1 MPARIT
7 HNEGTINGS
16 KEHTYVEF
24 ILVGGGNTNHGGQ
37 VIKNFG
43 RIKCKTIVNVMIGAG
58 NIKGC
63 PSSITWSASDNT
75 KAQITSDYGFEYLK
89 EDNNGTNNWHND
101 IVIAKGGEET
111 LLIDNL
117 TGEEV
122 RYGDNKNKPGTCAIK
137 ILTTDYANA
146 IVTGNPEV
154 KTDGDYKIL
163 VWKQPGTIEAA

>member
-7 HNEGTINGS
+7 HNEGTITGS
-16 KEHTYVEF
+16 KEHTFVEF

-37 VIKNFG
+37 VIKNYG
-43 RIKCKTIVNVMIGAG
+43 RIKSKTIVKIMIGAG

-75 KAQITSDYGFEYLK
+75 KSQITSDYGFEYLK
-89 EDNNGTNNWHND
+89 DSNWNND
-101 IVIAKGGEET
+101 KIIAKGGEET
-111 LLIDNL
+111 LVIDNL

-122 RYGDNKNKPGTCAIK
+122 RYGDNVNKPGTCAIK
-137 ILTTDYANA
+137 MLSTDYANA

-163 VWKQPGTIEAA
+163 VWNQPGTIQAP

>member
-7 HNEGTINGS
+7 HNEGTITGS
-16 KEHTYVEF
+16 KEHVYTEF
-24 ILVGGGNTNHGGQ
+24 ILVGGGNLNHGGQ
-37 VIKNFG
+37 VIKNFA
-43 RIKCKTIVNVMIGAG
+43 RIKCKTNVIISIGAG

-75 KAQITSDYGFEYLK
+75 KAQITSDYGFEHLR
-89 EDNNGTNNWHND
+89 DNTWDNSY
-101 IVIAKGGEET
+101 IIAKGGEET

-122 RYGDNKNKPGTCAIK
+122 RYGDNVNKPGTCAIK
-137 ILTTDYANA
+137 MLATDYTNV

-154 KTDGDYKIL
+154 KTDGDYKIII
-163 VWKQPGTIEAA
+163 WSQPGTLQVS

>member
-7 HNEGTINGS
+7 KNEGTINGS

-37 VIKNFG
+37 VIKNYG
-43 RIKCKTIVNVMIGAG
+43 RIKSKTIVTVMIGAG

-63 PSSITWSASDNT
+63 KSTITWSASDNT
-75 KAQITSDYGFEYLK
+75 KAQITSDYGFEHLR
-89 EDNNGTNNWHND
+89 DNTWDNSN
-101 IVIAKGGEET
+101 IIAKGGEET

-122 RYGDNKNKPGTCAIK
+122 RYGDNVNKPGTCAIK
-137 ILTTDYANA
+137 MLATDYTNV
-146 IVTGNPEV
+146 IVTGSPEV

-163 VWKQPGTIEAA
+163 IWSQPGTMQVS

>member
-1 MPARIT
+1 MPARII

-16 KEHTYVEF
+16 KEHVYVEY

-37 VIKNFG
+37 AIKNFG
-43 RIKCKTIVNVMIGAG
+43 RIKCKTIVNIMIGAG
-58 NIKGC
+58 NLRGC
-63 PSSITWSASDNT
+63 KSTITWKESDNT
-75 KAQITSDYGFEYLK
+75 KAQIVSDYSFEYLK
-89 EDNNGTNNWHND
+89 DSNWHND
-101 IVIAKGGEET
+101 KIVAKGGEET

-122 RYGDNKNKPGTCAIK
+122 RYGDNVNKPGTCAIK
-137 ILTTDYANA
+137 MLSTDYANA

-163 VWKQPGTIEAA
+163 VWKQAGTLMVS

>member
-1 MPARIT
+1 MPARIV
-7 HNEGTINGS
+7 HNTGTITGS
-16 KEHTYVEF
+16 KEHVYTEF
-24 ILVGGGNTNHGGQ
+24 ILVGGGNLNHGGQ
-37 VIKNFG
+37 VIKNFE
-43 RIKCKTIVNVMIGAG
+43 RIKCKTITTISIGAG

-75 KAQITSDYGFEYLK
+75 KAQITSDYGFEHLR
-89 EDNNGTNNWHND
+89 DNTWDNSY
-101 IVIAKGGEET
+101 IIAKGGEET

-122 RYGDNKNKPGTCAIK
+122 RYGDNVNKPGTCAIK
-137 ILTTDYANA
+137 MLATDYTNV

-163 VWKQPGTIEAA
+163 VWKQAGTLMVS

>member
-16 KEHTYVEF
+16 KEHTFVEF

-37 VIKNFG
+37 VIKNYG
-43 RIKCKTIVNVMIGAG
+43 RIKSKTIVNIMIGAG

-63 PSSITWSASDNT
+63 QSTITWSASDNT
-75 KAQITSDYGFEYLK
+75 KTQITSDYGFEYLK
-89 EDNNGTNNWHND
+89 DSIWHND
-101 IVIAKGGEET
+101 TIIAKGGEET

-122 RYGDNKNKPGTCAIK
+122 RYGDNVNRPGTCAIK
-137 ILTTDYANA
+137 MLATDYTNTL
-146 IVTGNPEV
+146 VTGNPEV

-163 VWKQPGTIEAA
+163 IWSQPGTIQAP

>member
-16 KEHTYVEF
+16 IEHTYVEF

-37 VIKNFG
+37 VIKNYG
-43 RIKCKTIVNVMIGAG
+43 RIKSKTIVKIMIGAG

-63 PSSITWSASDNT
+63 QSTITWSASDNT
-75 KAQITSDYGFEYLK
+75 RAQITSDYGFEYLK
-89 EDNNGTNNWHND
+89 DNNWHND
-101 IVIAKGGEET
+101 TVIAKGGEET

-122 RYGDNKNKPGTCAIK
+122 RYGDNTNRPGTCAIK
-137 ILTTDYANA
+137 MLATDYTNA
-146 IVTGNPEV
+146 IVTGNPTIN
-154 KTDGDYKIL
+154 TDGDYKIL
-163 VWKQPGTIEAA
+163 VWNQPGTIQAP

>member
-1 MPARIT
+1 MPARIS

-16 KEHTYVEF
+16 TEHSFIEF

-37 VIKNFG
+37 VIKNYG
-43 RIKCKTIVNVMIGAG
+43 RIKSKIIVKIMIGAG

-63 PSSITWSASDNT
+63 QSTITWSASDNT
-75 KAQITSDYGFEYLK
+75 KSQITSDYGFEYLN
-89 EDNNGTNNWHND
+89 DNNWHND
-101 IVIAKGGEET
+101 TIIAKGGEET
-111 LLIDNL
+111 LVIDNL

-122 RYGDNKNKPGTCAIK
+122 RYGDNVNRPGTCAIK
-137 ILTTDYANA
+137 MLSTDYTNT

-163 VWKQPGTIEAA
+163 IWSQPGTIQAP

>member
-1 MPARIT
+1 MPARII

-16 KEHTYVEF
+16 KEHVYVEY

-37 VIKNFG
+37 AIKNFG
-43 RIKCKTIVNVMIGAG
+43 RIKCKTIVNILIGAG

-63 PSSITWSASDNT
+63 PSAITWKKSDNT
-75 KAQITSDYGFEYLK
+75 KAQIVSDYGFEHLK
-89 EDNNGTNNWHND
+89 DNIWDNSK
-101 IVIAKGGEET
+101 IIARGGEET

-122 RYGDNKNKPGTCAIK
+122 RYGDNVNKPGTCAIK
-137 ILTTDYANA
+137 MLSTDYTNT

-163 VWKQPGTIEAA
+163 VWKQAGTLMVS

>member
-1 MPARIT
+1 MPARIS

-16 KEHTYVEF
+16 TEHSFIEF

-37 VIKNFG
+37 VIKNYG
-43 RIKCKTIVNVMIGAG
+43 RIKSKTIVKIMIGAG

-63 PSSITWSASDNT
+63 QSTITWSASDNT
-75 KAQITSDYGFEYLK
+75 KSQITSDYGFEYLN
-89 EDNNGTNNWHND
+89 DNNWHND
-101 IVIAKGGEET
+101 TIIAKGGEET
-111 LLIDNL
+111 LVIDNL

-122 RYGDNKNKPGTCAIK
+122 RYGDNVNRPGTCAIK
-137 ILTTDYANA
+137 MLSIDYTNT

-163 VWKQPGTIEAA
+163 IWSQPGTIQAP

>member
-1 MPARIT
+1 MPARIINNT
-7 HNEGTINGS
+7 GTINGS
-16 KEHTYVEF
+16 KEHSFVEF

-37 VIKNFG
+37 VIKNYG

-63 PSSITWSASDNT
+63 PSSITWIASDNT
-75 KAQITSDYGFEYLK
+75 RAQITSDYGFEYLK
-89 EDNNGTNNWHND
+89 DSIWHND
-101 IVIAKGGEET
+101 IIIAKGGEET
-111 LLIDNL
+111 LVIDNL

-122 RYGDNKNKPGTCAIK
+122 RYGDNVNKPGTCAIK
-137 ILTTDYANA
+137 MLSTDYTNT

-163 VWKQPGTIEAA
+163 IWSQPGTIQAP

>member
-7 HNEGTINGS
+7 HNEGTITGS
-16 KEHTYVEF
+16 KEHVYTEF
-24 ILVGGGNTNHGGQ
+24 ILVGGGNLNHGGQ
-37 VIKNFG
+37 VIKNFA
-43 RIKCKTIVNVMIGAG
+43 RIKCKTNVIISIGAG

-75 KAQITSDYGFEYLK
+75 KAQITSDYGFEHLR
-89 EDNNGTNNWHND
+89 DNTWDNSY
-101 IVIAKGGEET
+101 IIAKGGQET

-122 RYGDNKNKPGTCAIK
+122 RYGDNVNKPGTCAIK
-137 ILTTDYANA
+137 MLATDYTNV

-154 KTDGDYKIL
+154 KTDGDYKIII
-163 VWKQPGTIEAA
+163 WSQPGTMQVS

>member
-1 MPARIT
+1 MPARII

-16 KEHTYVEF
+16 KEHVYVEY

-43 RIKCKTIVNVMIGAG
+43 RIKCKTIVNIMIGAG
-58 NIKGC
+58 NLAGC

-75 KAQITSDYGFEYLK
+75 RAQIVSEYGFEYLK
-89 EDNNGTNNWHND
+89 DSNWHND
-101 IVIAKGGEET
+101 KIVARGGEET

-122 RYGDNKNKPGTCAIK
+122 RYGDNVNKPGTCAIK
-137 ILTTDYANA
+137 MLSTDYTNA

-163 VWKQPGTIEAA
+163 IWSQPGTLQVS

>member
-1 MPARIT
+1 MPARIS

-16 KEHTYVEF
+16 TEHSFIEF

-37 VIKNFG
+37 VIKNYG
-43 RIKCKTIVNVMIGAG
+43 RIKSKTIVKIMIGAG

-63 PSSITWSASDNT
+63 QSTITWSASDNT
-75 KAQITSDYGFEYLK
+75 KTQITSDYGFEYLK
-89 EDNNGTNNWHND
+89 DSIWHND
-101 IVIAKGGEET
+101 TIIAKGGEET
-111 LLIDNL
+111 LVIDNL

-122 RYGDNKNKPGTCAIK
+122 RYGDNVNRPGTCAIK
-137 ILTTDYANA
+137 MLSTDYTNT

-163 VWKQPGTIEAA
+163 IWSQPGTIQAP

>member
-16 KEHTYVEF
+16 KEHTFVEF

-37 VIKNFG
+37 VIKNYG
-43 RIKCKTIVNVMIGAG
+43 RIKSKTIVNIMIGAG

-63 PSSITWSASDNT
+63 QSTITWSASDNT
-75 KAQITSDYGFEYLK
+75 KTQITSDYGFEYLK
-89 EDNNGTNNWHND
+89 DSIWHND
-101 IVIAKGGEET
+101 TIIAKGGEET

-122 RYGDNKNKPGTCAIK
+122 RYGDNVNRPGTCAMK
-137 ILTTDYANA
+137 MLATDYTNTL
-146 IVTGNPEV
+146 VTGNPEV

-163 VWKQPGTIEAA
+163 VWNQPGTIQAP

>member
-1 MPARIT
+1 MPVGT
-7 HNEGTINGS
+7 LKNTGTITGS
-16 KEHTYVEF
+16 KEHVYVDF
-24 ILVGGGNTNHGGQ
+24 ILVGGGNSFYGGQ
-37 VIKNFG
+37 VVRNYA
-43 RIKCKTIVNVMIGAG
+43 RIKSKTIVKISIGAG

-75 KAQITSDYGFEYLK
+75 KAQITSDYGFEHLR
-89 EDNNGTNNWHND
+89 DNTWDNSN
-101 IVIAKGGEET
+101 IIAKGGEET

-122 RYGDNKNKPGTCAIK
+122 RYGDNVNKPGTCAIK
-137 ILTTDYANA
+137 MLSTDYTNT

-163 VWKQPGTIEAA
+163 VWNQPGTIQAP

>member
-16 KEHTYVEF
+16 TEHAYVEF

-37 VIKNFG
+37 VIKNFA

-63 PSSITWSASDNT
+63 PSKITWSASDNT
-75 KAQITSDYGFEYLK
+75 KSQITSDYGFEYLK
-89 EDNNGTNNWHND
+89 DSAWHND
-101 IVIAKGGEET
+101 TIIAKGGEET

-122 RYGDNKNKPGTCAIK
+122 RYGDNVNKPGTCAIK
-137 ILTTDYANA
+137 MLSTDYANA
-146 IVTGNPEV
+146 IVTGSPEI

-163 VWKQPGTIEAA
+163 VWNQPGTIQAP

>member
-1 MPARIT
+1 MPARII

-16 KEHTYVEF
+16 IEHTYVEF

-37 VIKNFG
+37 VIKNYG
-43 RIKCKTIVNVMIGAG
+43 RIKSKTIVKIMIGAG

-63 PSSITWSASDNT
+63 KSKITWSASDNT
-75 KAQITSDYGFEYLK
+75 KSQITSDYGFEYLK
-89 EDNNGTNNWHND
+89 DSIWHND
-101 IVIAKGGEET
+101 TIIAKGGEET
-111 LLIDNL
+111 LVIDNL

-122 RYGDNKNKPGTCAIK
+122 RYGDNANKPGICAIK
-137 ILTTDYANA
+137 MLSTDYINT

-163 VWKQPGTIEAA
+163 VWNQPGTIQAP

>member
-1 MPARIT
+1 MPARIS

-16 KEHTYVEF
+16 TEHSFIEF

-37 VIKNFG
+37 VIKNYG
-43 RIKCKTIVNVMIGAG
+43 RIKSKTIVKIMIGAG

-63 PSSITWSASDNT
+63 QSTITWSASDNT
-75 KAQITSDYGFEYLK
+75 KSQITSDYGFEYLN
-89 EDNNGTNNWHND
+89 DNNWHND
-101 IVIAKGGEET
+101 TIIAKGGEEK

-122 RYGDNKNKPGTCAIK
+122 RYGDNVNRPGTCAIK
-137 ILTTDYANA
+137 MLATDYTNTL
-146 IVTGNPEV
+146 VTGNPEV

-163 VWKQPGTIEAA
+163 VWNQPGTIQAP

>member
-1 MPARIT
+1 MPARIS

-16 KEHTYVEF
+16 IEHAFIEF

-37 VIKNFG
+37 VIKNFA
-43 RIKCKTIVNVMIGAG
+43 RIKCKTITTISIGAG

-75 KAQITSDYGFEYLK
+75 NAQITSDYGFEYLK
-89 EDNNGTNNWHND
+89 DNTWHND
-101 IVIAKGGEET
+101 KIVAKGGEET
-111 LLIDNL
+111 LVIDNL

-122 RYGDNKNKPGTCAIK
+122 RYGDNVNKPGTCAIK
-137 ILTTDYANA
+137 MLATDYTNA
-146 IVTGNPEV
+146 IVKGNPEV

-163 VWKQPGTIEAA
+163 VWKQPGTLQVS

>member
-1 MPARIT
+1 MPARIV
-7 HNEGTINGS
+7 HNTGTITGS
-16 KEHTYVEF
+16 KEHVYTEF
-24 ILVGGGNTNHGGQ
+24 ILVGGGNLNHGGQ
-37 VIKNFG
+37 VIKNFA
-43 RIKCKTIVNVMIGAG
+43 RIKCKTITAISIGAG

-75 KAQITSDYGFEYLK
+75 KAQITSDYGFEHLR
-89 EDNNGTNNWHND
+89 DNTWDNSY
-101 IVIAKGGEET
+101 IIAKGGEET

-122 RYGDNKNKPGTCAIK
+122 RYGDNVNKPGTCAIK
-137 ILTTDYANA
+137 MLATDYANT

-163 VWKQPGTIEAA
+163 VWSQPGTLQVS

>member
-16 KEHTYVEF
+16 KEHTFVEF

-37 VIKNFG
+37 VIKNYG
-43 RIKCKTIVNVMIGAG
+43 RIKSKTIVNIMIGAG

-63 PSSITWSASDNT
+63 QSTITWSASDNT
-75 KAQITSDYGFEYLK
+75 KTQITSDYGFEYLK
-89 EDNNGTNNWHND
+89 DSIWHND
-101 IVIAKGGEET
+101 TIIAKGGEET

-122 RYGDNKNKPGTCAIK
+122 RYGDNVNRPGTCAIK
-137 ILTTDYANA
+137 MLATDYTNTL
-146 IVTGNPEV
+146 VTGNPEV

-163 VWKQPGTIEAA
+163 VWNQPGTIQAP